1 MVEEEE
7 GHDDEDRWR
16 KGNSNY
22 FLTLLGL
29 VLFHAVHAS
38 FIFSKLHTG
47 GIRTVCRGKGGGRGE
62 GA

>member
-7 GHDDEDRWR
+7 GHDDEERWR

-29 VLFHAVHAS
+29 VLY
-38 FIFSKLHTG
+38 
-47 GIRTVCRGKGGGRGE
+47 CRDKESGRVADRRDGEGGR
-62 GA
+62 